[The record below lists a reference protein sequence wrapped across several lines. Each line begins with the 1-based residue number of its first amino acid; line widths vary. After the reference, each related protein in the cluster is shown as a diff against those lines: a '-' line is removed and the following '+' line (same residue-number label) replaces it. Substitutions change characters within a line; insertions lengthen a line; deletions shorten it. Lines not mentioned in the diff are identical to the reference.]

1 MKVFGKCQKCDGIL
15 CCFVWDG
22 ANEASEFLL
31 GGGSS
36 NSIIFLVG
44 NKYGIAISPKI
55 VKIG

>member
-31 GGGSS
+31 GEVSS
-36 NSIIFLVG
+36 NSILFLVEI
-44 NKYGIAISPKI
+44 KYGTAISPKI